1 MNKANHNFISIFIWA
16 DSDDYVG
23 CFVDSKRRLLP
34 QQYKINGNGYHT
46 DIENNRCLLY
56 CKDQG
61 YKYSGTEVMLYI
73 ILEIR
78 NNEDVEYNDF

>member
-61 YKYSGTEVMLYI
+61 YKYSGTEVIKANEERTDAKLIKHTSYI
-73 ILEIR
+73 
-78 NNEDVEYNDF
+78 